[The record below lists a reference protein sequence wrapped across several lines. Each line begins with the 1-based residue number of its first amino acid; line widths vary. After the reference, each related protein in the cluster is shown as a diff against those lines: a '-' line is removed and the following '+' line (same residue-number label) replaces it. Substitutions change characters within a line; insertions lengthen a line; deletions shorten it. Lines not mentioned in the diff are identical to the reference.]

1 MPKILDTET
10 LAIRKKEISVTKE
23 EDSPW
28 IIELL
33 ESDKSLLGL
42 PGKISYYNHHC
53 IHVLLNR
60 GLSLSDE
67 AFVIGFTMGN
77 NPETKPW
84 HLKIYKFVSRYLY
97 PKGCRFSSLHFPVFD
112 LAFNYGKSLD
122 IQFDQ
127 IDFSKY
133 QDYSVS
139 QLRKSLGISEEHL
152 AFLKHIE
159 NQEKYEALK
168 KVSQLQKSPKKL
180 PFKLLNPNILKIS
193 SSIFAFCGGLL
204 LALNTTISG
213 YGFIFLAC
221 SSSQMLIASIL
232 GADKIMI
239 FYSATIFAFVDI
251 LGVYCWLFAK

>member
-1 MPKILDTET
+1 MQKILDSET
-10 LAIRKKEISVTKE
+10 LAERKKQISVTPE

-28 IIELL
+28 IIDLL
-33 ESDKSLLGL
+33 ESDKSPVGL
-42 PGKISYYNHHC
+42 PGKISYYNHDC
-53 IHVLLNR
+53 IHVVLNR
-60 GLSLSDE
+60 GLTLFDE

-77 NPETKPW
+77 NPDTKAW

-97 PKGCRFSSLHFPVFD
+97 PKGCRFSLDHFRVFD
-112 LAFNYGKSLD
+112 LGFNYGKSLE
-122 IQFDQ
+122 IQFDK

-168 KVSQLQKSPKKL
+168 KVSQAKKSRNKPW
-180 PFKLLNPNILKIS
+180 FKLLNLNTLKIS
-193 SSIFAFCGGLL
+193 SSIFAFGGGLL
-204 LALNTTISG
+204 LAVNKPWSG

-221 SSSQMLIASIL
+221 SSSQMLTASIL
-232 GADKIMI
+232 AADKIMI